1 MPNSFGYRARTRHL
15 FAKDFRKAGTI
26 ALGRFQTVYKVGD
39 IVDVKGD
46 GACHK
51 GMPHKFYH
59 GKTGVVWNVTRR
71 AVGVTV
77 NKRVGGRII
86 PKRVHFRIEHIKKS
100 NCRKEFIERV
110 KNNEI
115 LKAEAKKAG
124 KKVDVKRL
132 PAQPDNAK
140 FVAPKTPVKTL
151 APKAFVWLA

>member
-26 ALGRFQTVYKVGD
+26 ALSRFQTVYKIGD
-39 IVDVKGD
+39 IVDIKGD
-46 GACHK
+46 GGCHK

-71 AVGVTV
+71 AIGVTV

-86 PKRVHFRIEHIKKS
+86 PKRVQFRIEHVRKS
-100 NCRKEFIERV
+100 KCRKDFLDRV
-110 KNNEI
+110 AKNEAI
-115 LKAEAKKAG
+115 KTEAKATG
-124 KKVDVKRL
+124 KKIELKRF

-140 FVAPKTPVKTL
+140 VVTCKTPVKTL